1 MTAIVVGTDGSEGG
15 TAAVIKAGRLAA
27 ATGGR
32 VVVVSAYGTAPALA
46 AMAPE
51 AAIGMTQGEDRAT
64 EVLRR
69 AAQTLVGEGVTHDTR
84 AVMGSAADALCEVA
98 AIENADTIVV
108 GSRGMRGSARLLG
121 SVPNAVTHRSPCD
134 VLVVRTD

>member
-15 TAAVIKAGRLAA
+15 MAAVVRAGRLAA

-32 VVVVSAYGTAPALA
+32 VVVVSAYGAAPATA
-46 AMAPE
+46 SMAPE
-51 AAIGMTQGEDRAT
+51 AAMAMTHGQDRAT
-64 EVLRR
+64 AALKR
-69 AAQTLVGEGVTHDTR
+69 AAEQLEADGIEHDTR
-84 AVMGSAADALCEVA
+84 AVCGGPVDALCEVA
-98 AIENADTIVV
+98 AIEKAQTIVV
-108 GSRGMRGSARLLG
+108 GSRGMRGAGRLLG

>member
-15 TAAVIKAGRLAA
+15 MAAVVKAGRLAA

-32 VVVVSAYGTAPALA
+32 VVVVSAYGAAPVMT

-51 AAIGMTQGEDRAT
+51 AAVALAHGQDRAG
-64 EVLRR
+64 EALRR
-69 AAQTLVGEGVTHDTR
+69 AAQRLDAEGVAHDTR
-84 AVMGSAADALCEVA
+84 AVAGGAADALCEVA

-108 GSRGMRGSARLLG
+108 GSRGMRGASRLLG